1 MPQAAADEAPGAGGE
16 AERVIEGIP
25 AAPGLALGPAWV
37 YRPPD
42 LTVPPPA
49 GPVDAEA
56 ETARWEAARRQ
67 VRERLDQL
75 AARAR
80 EQAGE
85 DEAAIFAAHQ
95 LLVDDPE
102 LDGRV
107 RQAIAGGS
115 TAAAAVA
122 GVTESFA
129 QSLEQ
134 LDDEYLRGRAADI
147 RDVGRQLLAALLG
160 ASLDLAPDEP
170 SIIVA
175 HDLAPSD
182 TARWPRER
190 VLGLVTETG
199 GATSHVAIL
208 ARGAGVPAVAGAAGA
223 VQAVTPGRPLVV
235 DGSAGRV
242 VLNPTPQRRQA
253 VEQALA
259 ARAER
264 ARRLAALRDLPAV
277 TADGRRVELAVN
289 IGKPEDIVAAEPFGP
304 EGVGLFRTE
313 FLFLERSRPP
323 GEDEQWQAY
332 AAAVRTLKG
341 RRLVLRTLDVG
352 ADKRLPFIDWPE
364 EMNPALGWRGARLG
378 LERPDLLQTQ
388 LRAVLRAAAEGPISV
403 MFPMVTTLEEVRRLR
418 QAVVEAAASLE
429 REGVAHGRVEVGI
442 MVEVPAAA
450 LAARTLAGAVDF
462 FSIGT
467 NDLTQY
473 TLAVDRTSQQVAAL
487 YDPLHPA
494 VLRLIL
500 EVGRAAEEAGIWAGV
515 CGELGGEPLATPF
528 LLGAGMTEL
537 SMHAR
542 ALPEVK
548 QVIRAVRYAD
558 VRVLAEELV
567 TLASGAAV
575 RERLRAFL
583 VERGIEPVP

>member
-1 MPQAAADEAPGAGGE
+1 M
-16 AERVIEGIP
+16 IEGIA

-42 LTVPPPA
+42 LTVLPPA
-49 GPVDAEA
+49 GPVDPEA
-56 ETARWEAARRQ
+56 ELGRWEAARRQ
-67 VRERLDQL
+67 VRERLDEL
-75 AARAR
+75 AGRAR
-80 EQAGE
+80 EHAGE
-85 DEAAIFAAHQ
+85 DEAAIFAAHR

-102 LDGRV
+102 LDGQV
-107 RQAIAGGS
+107 RQAIAGGR

-122 GVTESFA
+122 TVTESFA
-129 QSLEQ
+129 ESLEQ

-160 ASLDLAPDEP
+160 VRLDLAPEEP
-170 SIIVA
+170 SVIVA

-190 VLGLVTETG
+190 VLGLVTEAG

-208 ARGAGVPAVAGAAGA
+208 ARAAGVPAVAGAAGVVA
-223 VQAVTPGRPLVV
+223 AVTPGQPVVV
-235 DGSAGRV
+235 DGSAGQV
-242 VLNPTPQRRQA
+242 VLHPTVERRQA
-253 VEQALA
+253 VERALA

-264 ARRLAALRDLPAV
+264 ARTLAALRDLPAV
-277 TADGRRVELAVN
+277 TPDGRRVELAVN
-289 IGKPEDIVAAEPFGP
+289 IGRPEDIAAAEEFGP

-313 FLFLERSRPP
+313 FLFLDRSRPP
-323 GEDEQWQAY
+323 GEETQWQAY
-332 AAAVRTLKG
+332 VAAVRALKG

-352 ADKRLPFIDWPE
+352 ADKRLPFIDWPD
-364 EMNPALGWRGARLG
+364 EMNPALGWRGARLS

-388 LRAVLRAAAEGPISV
+388 LRAMLRAAAEGPVSV

-418 QAVVEAAASLE
+418 HAVEEAAASLE

-442 MVEVPAAA
+442 MVETPAAA
-450 LAARTLAGAVDF
+450 LSARALAGAVDF

-515 CGELGGEPLATPF
+515 CGELAGEPLATPF
-528 LLGAGMTEL
+528 LLGAGMAEL
-537 SMHAR
+537 SMHPR

-548 QVIRAVRYAD
+548 RVIRAVRYDEARQLAGELVNLPTGD
-558 VRVLAEELV
+558 EVRRRLRSFLAER
-567 TLASGAAV
+567 G
-575 RERLRAFL
+575 
-583 VERGIEPVP
+583 VEPET

>member
-1 MPQAAADEAPGAGGE
+1 MAGD
-16 AERVIEGIP
+16 AKERVIEGIA

-42 LTVPPPA
+42 LTVLPPA
-49 GPVDAEA
+49 GPVDPEA
-56 ETARWEAARRQ
+56 ELGRWEAARRQ
-67 VRERLDQL
+67 VRERLDEL
-75 AARAR
+75 AGRAR
-80 EQAGE
+80 EHAGE
-85 DEAAIFAAHQ
+85 DEAAIFAAHR

-102 LDGRV
+102 LDGQV
-107 RQAIAGGS
+107 RQAIAGGR

-122 GVTESFA
+122 TVTESFA
-129 QSLEQ
+129 ESLEQ

-160 ASLDLAPDEP
+160 VRLDLAPEEP
-170 SIIVA
+170 SVIVA

-190 VLGLVTETG
+190 VLGLVTEAG

-208 ARGAGVPAVAGAAGA
+208 ARAAGVPAVAGAAGVVA
-223 VQAVTPGRPLVV
+223 AVTPGQPVVV
-235 DGSAGRV
+235 DGSAGQV
-242 VLNPTPQRRQA
+242 VLHPTVERRQA
-253 VEQALA
+253 VERALA

-264 ARRLAALRDLPAV
+264 ARTLAALRDLPAV
-277 TADGRRVELAVN
+277 TPDGRRVELAVN
-289 IGKPEDIVAAEPFGP
+289 IGRPEDIAAAEEFGP

-313 FLFLERSRPP
+313 FLFLDRSRPP
-323 GEDEQWQAY
+323 GEETQWQAY
-332 AAAVRTLKG
+332 VAAVRALKG

-352 ADKRLPFIDWPE
+352 ADKRLPFIDWPD
-364 EMNPALGWRGARLG
+364 EMNPALGWRGARLS

-388 LRAVLRAAAEGPISV
+388 LRAMLRAAAEGPVSV

-418 QAVVEAAASLE
+418 HAVEEAAASLE

-442 MVEVPAAA
+442 MVETPAAA
-450 LAARTLAGAVDF
+450 LSARALAGAVDF

-515 CGELGGEPLATPF
+515 CGELAGEPLATPF
-528 LLGAGMTEL
+528 LLGAGMAEL
-537 SMHAR
+537 SMHPR

-548 QVIRAVRYAD
+548 RVIRAVRYDEARQLAGELVNLPTGD
-558 VRVLAEELV
+558 EVRRRLRSFLAER
-567 TLASGAAV
+567 G
-575 RERLRAFL
+575 
-583 VERGIEPVP
+583 VEPET